1 MLPPPTSKEFPD
13 ALKARRLELGF
24 DFKKMSQIT
33 KFTIYRLKR
42 YESTEYKDSNSPSLI
57 SWVTLN
63 RALRYEIDDPD
74 ILDKVNEITDRNE
87 NRSKCISRQNIIK
100 SDYIKPKLNKPSM
113 WFPT

>member
-24 DFKKMSQIT
+24 DLKKMSQIT

-74 ILDKVNEITDRNE
+74 ILDKVNEITEKNE
-87 NRSKCISRQNIIK
+87 NRSDCISRQKIIR
-100 SDYIKPKLNKPSM
+100 SGFVKPKINKPSM